1 MAGSAPWTIRRRLL
15 SAFSAV
21 TVVTLALGVVAF
33 YAASS
38 GKAALEEVG
47 ANRLPSV
54 QALLIISEAQTAVDS
69 GENALLAQNI
79 TSEQRQDQFKRFD
92 DAQKR
97 FEAAW
102 KIYEPLPQTTEE
114 AADWAKF
121 VPAWNQWWSDHQKYA
136 AMAREYEKAPTAA
149 SYNALSQQGLVTNG
163 VSFGAAEALLDRIV
177 TINKELGATATTS
190 TIATATS
197 VRLISIVMAI
207 GGLVLA
213 IGIGLLV
220 TRQLNG
226 VLGSR
231 AAELSTGAQQ
241 VVAAASQLSGSSQ
254 ALSQGATEQASSLEE
269 TSASM
274 EEMASMTRRNA
285 ENTTQAARLMNDVS
299 GQVGASNAAL
309 GEMVGSMAS
318 IRESSNK
325 VAKIIKTIDEIAFQ
339 TNILALNAAVEAA
352 RAGEAGMG
360 FAVVADEVRN
370 LAQRSA
376 QAAKDTAALIEESIA
391 RSEEGSVKVQQV
403 SAAIGTITESVNKV
417 KGIVEEVR
425 EASQQQTQGIDQ
437 VTQAVMQMEKVTQ
450 TTAATAEESAAA
462 SEELNAQAENSMVV
476 VRELEALV
484 GGGQLEA
491 HAKPVARTAAKDP
504 GRLLSMR
511 THAANATKT
520 ASRSKSAEEAL
531 PLGDTGTFG
540 KF

>member
-21 TVVTLALGVVAF
+21 TVVTIALGVTAF
-33 YAASS
+33 YAAST

-47 ANRLPSV
+47 VVRLPSV
-54 QALLIISEAQTAVDS
+54 QALLTISEAQTAVDS
-69 GENALLAQNI
+69 GENALMVRTLTAQ
-79 TSEQRQDQFKRFD
+79 QRQEQYQRFD

-102 KIYEPLPQTTEE
+102 KVYEPLPQTVEE
-114 AADWAKF
+114 AATWTKF
-121 VPAWNQWWSDHQKYA
+121 VPAWNQWWADHQKYV
-136 AMAREYEKAPTAA
+136 AMARDYEKAPTDAA
-149 SYNALSQQGLVTNG
+149 YAALTQQGLITIG
-163 VSFGAAEALLDRIV
+163 ASFAAAEGPLNKIV
-177 TINKELGATATTS
+177 EINEVVGTEATTTS
-190 TIATATS
+190 IATAAL
-197 VRLISIVMAI
+197 VRVISIVMALA
-207 GGLVLA
+207 GLVLA
-213 IGIGLLV
+213 IGIGLFV
-220 TRQLNG
+220 TRQLNA
-226 VLGSR
+226 VLASR
-231 AAELSTGAQQ
+231 ATALSSGSEQ
-241 VVAAASQLSGSSQ
+241 VVAAASQLSSASQ

-285 ENTTQAARLMNDVS
+285 ENTTQAAQLMTHVS
-299 GQVGASNAAL
+299 EQVTQSNAAL
-309 GEMVGSMAS
+309 TEMVHSMAS
-318 IRESSNK
+318 IRESSGK

-391 RSEEGSVKVQQV
+391 RSDEGSRKVDQV
-403 SAAIGTITESVNKV
+403 SSAISTITESINKV
-417 KGIVEEVR
+417 KGIVDEVR

-437 VTQAVMQMEKVTQ
+437 VTQAVVQMEKVTQ

-462 SEELNAQAENSMVV
+462 SEELNAQAESSMVI

-484 GGGQLEA
+484 GGRGEA
-491 HAKPVARTAAKDP
+491 VVSHQPAKTSGRVLAMRRPTAAAKPAAK
-504 GRLLSMR
+504 
-511 THAANATKT
+511 AAKAKT
-520 ASRSKSAEEAL
+520 AEEAL
-531 PLGDTGTFG
+531 PLGDTGTYG